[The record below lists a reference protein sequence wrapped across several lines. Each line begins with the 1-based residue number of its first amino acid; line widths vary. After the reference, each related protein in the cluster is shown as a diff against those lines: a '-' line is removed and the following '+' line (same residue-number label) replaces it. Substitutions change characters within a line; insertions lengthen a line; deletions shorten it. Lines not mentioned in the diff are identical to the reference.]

1 MYDFDLKLTGEAF
14 LTLKMDILIQER
26 FISQSTIEMPS
37 L

>member
-14 LTLKMDILIQER
+14 LALKMDILIQER
-26 FISQSTIEMPS
+26 FISQSIIEMPS